1 MLSSHT
7 ESSNRPDD
15 FKAILNTIE
24 HELRDMCIQL
34 DARIDQDTLSI
45 SQTEVIYGMLQSLKM
60 AVTSPSDEK
69 MDLSN
74 DSGAEQRL
82 VSDLLSEIEEAKL
95 RVVNMGHK
103 LDRETSYR
111 KKHEM
116 QCESKDHALNEAEDK
131 IKSLEQRMRNDGERL
146 LIQSQQIKSLEKNV
160 QDSNESAKQAKHLQ
174 LKTQVNYEQ
183 AQTEI
188 DSCQTLISEL
198 KTIVIEKVRRW

>member
-1 MLSSHT
+1 MLLSHI

-24 HELRDMCIQL
+24 HELRDVCIQL
-34 DARIDQDTLSI
+34 DAQIDQDNRSI
-45 SQTEVIYGMLQSLKM
+45 SQPEVIYDMLQSLKM
-60 AVTSPSDEK
+60 AVTTPDEK

-74 DSGAEQRL
+74 DSGAEHRL

-116 QCESKDHALNEAEDK
+116 QCESKDHALHEAEDK
-131 IKSLEQRMRNDGERL
+131 IKSLEQRMRNDDQRL
-146 LIQSQQIKSLEKNV
+146 LIQSQQIKTLEKNV
-160 QDSNESAKQAKHLQ
+160 QDSNESVQHAKHLH
-174 LKTQVNYEQ
+174 LKTQVKYEQ

-188 DSCQTLISEL
+188 DSCQTLINEL
-198 KTIVIEKVRRW
+198 KTSIIEKV